1 MNLIE
6 LKQINKHFAGQ
17 PILKDIDLVVEEGDF
32 MTFLGPS
39 GCGKTT
45 TLRVIAGLENP
56 ERGVVRIGGATVAD
70 GDKLEFVPPAK
81 RGLNLVFQNY
91 ALWPHMTV
99 MDNVA
104 FGLVMKKM
112 PKAEIRQKVE
122 ATLEKLHILPYKD
135 RYPSELSGGQQQR
148 VAIARAIVTEPRILL
163 LDEPLSNL
171 DAKLR
176 VEMRSELKRLH
187 RELNTTVI
195 YVTHDQA
202 EALTLS
208 TKVAVFFEG
217 RLLQV
222 DTPRNLYRRPQHLRI
237 ADFIGNPKINF
248 LSARYAQTT
257 DAEGYACIDS
267 PLGRLWLDG
276 LIPEG
281 LGEITLALRPEDLV
295 ISREPVKD
303 ATPFQVYSVLPAGS
317 ETLIQLQ
324 SGDTQ
329 LLVKEIGESEYPLD
343 STVWVHIDRQKV
355 LAYDNQSGELL
366 SPEPSAGESTP
377 KALSDVTPKHGT
389 PAHAAAPSL
398 SEPPPA
404 SGSAQNKDGL
414 TSTTAISG

>member
-6 LKQINKHFAGQ
+6 LKQIHKRFAGQ
-17 PILKDIDLVVEEGDF
+17 PILKNIDLIVEEGDF

-56 ERGVVRIGGATVAD
+56 EGGVVRIGGTTVAD
-70 GDKLEFVPPAK
+70 GDKLQFVAPAK

-104 FGLVMKKM
+104 FGLTMKKL

-122 ATLEKLHILPYKD
+122 ATLAKLHILPYKD

-195 YVTHDQA
+195 YVTHDQS

-217 RLLQV
+217 SLLQV

-248 LSARYAQTT
+248 LPAVYARSVNGAPT
-257 DAEGYACIDS
+257 ACIDS
-267 PLGRLWLDG
+267 PLGRLNLDG
-276 LIPEG
+276 LLPEG
-281 LGEITLALRPEDLV
+281 AGAVTLALRPEDV
-295 ISREPVKD
+295 GISREPLAG

-317 ETLIQLQ
+317 ETLIELQ
-324 SGDTQ
+324 NGDTR
-329 LLVKEIGESEYPLD
+329 LLVKEIGESDYPLD
-343 STVWVHIDRQKV
+343 ETVWVNVDRQKLLV
-355 LAYDNQSGELL
+355 YDTEGGGLL
-366 SPEPSAGESTP
+366 SLEPSEPSGDAAVPESN
-377 KALSDVTPKHGT
+377 A
-389 PAHAAAPSL
+389 
-398 SEPPPA
+398 
-404 SGSAQNKDGL
+404 AQNVPDADGAAHKPL
-414 TSTTAISG
+414 KLAAISG

>member
-6 LKQINKHFAGQ
+6 LKQINKQFAGQ
-17 PILKDIDLVVEEGDF
+17 PILKNIDLVVEEGDF

-56 ERGVVRIGGATVAD
+56 EGGIVRIGGTTVAD
-70 GDKLEFVPPAK
+70 GDKLQFVPPAK

-99 MDNVA
+99 MENVA
-104 FGLVMKKM
+104 FGLQMKKL
-112 PKAEIRQKVE
+112 PKPEIRAKVE
-122 ATLEKLHILPYKD
+122 ATLGKLHILDYKD

-195 YVTHDQA
+195 YVTHDQS

-208 TKVAVFFEG
+208 TKVAVFSEG

-222 DTPRNLYRRPQHLRI
+222 DTPRNLYRRPQHVKI
-237 ADFIGNPKINF
+237 ADFIGNPKIN
-248 LSARYAQTT
+248 LLPASYSQEN
-257 DAEGYACIDS
+257 EGTGSTRIDS
-267 PLGRLWLDG
+267 PLGSISLEG
-276 LIPEG
+276 LIPPG
-281 LGEITLALRPEDLV
+281 KGKVTLAVRPEDMT
-295 ISREPVKD
+295 ISHEPTGQ
-303 ATPFQVYSVLPAGS
+303 AAPFQIYAVLPAGS

-324 SGDTQ
+324 SGNTQ
-329 LLVKEIGESEYPLD
+329 LLVKEIGEQDYVLD
-343 STVWVHIDRQKV
+343 SIVWLDIDPRKLLV
-355 LAYDNQSGELL
+355 YDGESGELL
-366 SPEPSAGESTP
+366 S
-377 KALSDVTPKHGT
+377 L
-389 PAHAAAPSL
+389 
-398 SEPPPA
+398 
-404 SGSAQNKDGL
+404 
-414 TSTTAISG
+414 

>member
-17 PILKDIDLVVEEGDF
+17 PILKNIDLVVEEGDF

-70 GDKLEFVPPAK
+70 GDKLQFVPPAK

-248 LSARYAQTT
+248 LPASYAQ
-257 DAEGYACIDS
+257 DAGAAGSACIDS
-267 PLGRLWLDG
+267 PLGRLLLDG

-281 LGEITLALRPEDLV
+281 TGEVTLALRPEDLV
-295 ISREPVKD
+295 ISHEPVKD
-303 ATPFQVYSVLPAGS
+303 AIPFHVYSVLPAGS

-329 LLVKEIGESEYPLD
+329 LLVKEIGESDYPLD
-343 STVWVHIDRQKV
+343 STVWVHIDRHKLLV
-355 LAYDNQSGELL
+355 YDSRSGELL
-366 SPEPSAGESTP
+366 SQEPPAGKT
-377 KALSDVTPKHGT
+377 ALEAVPNAASKHGT
-389 PAHAAAPSL
+389 PASAAAPSL
-398 SEPPPA
+398 SGGTQL
-404 SGSAQNKDGL
+404 SGSAQDKDGL
-414 TSTTAISG
+414 RSAAAISG